1 MAKGLSEGEL
11 LDAMEQIV
19 FSGTKLN
26 ISYWVDE
33 LLDDDSQ
40 LELYDY
46 FKAAKDNSIEKALQE
61 FGNDYEEE
69 ELRIYRLKFYSDV
82 AI

>member
-1 MAKGLSEGEL
+1 VSEGEL

>member
-1 MAKGLSEGEL
+1 
-11 LDAMEQIV
+11 MEQIV

-61 FGNDYEEE
+61 FGTDYEEE